1 MATFLTFFTQ
11 LAEDIYRASQ
21 NEANPNHKV
30 KQIQFS
36 SMLLLPAAYSQL
48 SQVDAACTCDAPCF
62 SSACMHHPST
72 PEICSLRAA
81 SYSLLPSPP
90 LRATP
95 PSLSPPRRVELLRRC
110 LLPTS
115 SPLPASSH
123 RRLADTPP
131 SSSPA
136 PRVKPQPPKQH
147 PTVASSPR
155 RGAFAWPA
163 RHARP
168 SAHRCRFVTGIGE
181 GKKDSALFGYDSTR
195 V

>member
-1 MATFLTFFTQ
+1 M
-11 LAEDIYRASQ
+11 
-21 NEANPNHKV
+21 
-30 KQIQFS
+30 KQIQITKS
-36 SMLLLPAAYSQL
+36 SKSSSVACCSSLPPTHRWVRLMLRAPATRPAFLLL
-48 SQVDAACTCDAPCF
+48 ACTTRPPLR
-62 SSACMHHPST
+62 SARCARLPIPRCRRLT
-72 PEICSLRAA
+72 GP
-81 SYSLLPSPP
+81 LPSPP

>member
-81 SYSLLPSPP
+81 SYSSLPP
-90 LRATP
+90 LDRAAA
-95 PSLSPPRRVELLRRC
+95 VA
-110 LLPTS
+110 S
-115 SPLPASSH
+115 SP
-123 RRLADTPP
+123 RDT
-131 SSSPA
+131 A
-136 PRVKPQPPKQH
+136 V
-147 PTVASSPR
+147 TVASSPR
-155 RGAFAWPA
+155 RAVAPLPPPHIKPPPRIKPPTPGRDTTVVVACSSRQAA
-163 RHARP
+163 A
-168 SAHRCRFVTGIGE
+168 A
-181 GKKDSALFGYDSTR
+181 
-195 V
+195 